1 MEIFNKSDQTFDAK
15 RIDEKTSLRH
25 CEKNTAAL
33 KKVNNNIKN
42 ILNRIPLNSLKEV
55 VEINRLTEE
64 QERLVKVKIKGN
76 VPLAIETLNGNE
88 RHRAYHLRRRFK
100 DPLKSRKIRK

>member
-1 MEIFNKSDQTFDAK
+1 MEIFNKSDQTLGAK
-15 RIDEKTSLRH
+15 RVGEKTSLRH
-25 CEKNTAAL
+25 CEENTAAL

-42 ILNRIPLNSLKEV
+42 ILNRIPLNSQKEV

-88 RHRAYHLRRRFK
+88 RHRAYHLRRRFREA
-100 DPLKSRKIRK
+100 LKNRKIRK